1 MKIQSG
7 DLVKHNPAGS
17 AITVILQKIDSANAF
32 DALIPDFVC
41 GIVIETSGKKCR
53 VYSPE
58 IKGLHW
64 YENSE
69 LNLQS

>member
-1 MKIQSG
+1 MQIQPG

-17 AITVILQKIDSANAF
+17 AIEVILRKIDGANSC
-32 DALIPDFVC
+32 DDITPDFVC
-41 GIVIETSGKKCR
+41 GIVVETSGKKCR

-58 IKGLHW
+58 IKGLYW